1 MSTRNRLAA
10 WLQHPLTAGLNV
22 DDPRTTER
30 RRSIIRGKAFLSHL
44 YREWYDLIRRR
55 IPDGEGQVIELGSG
69 AGFMKECIPGVVTTD
84 VLDVEGVDCALPQ
97 DGRLPFTDRS
107 LRAIV
112 MTDVLHHL
120 ADPRAFFR
128 EATRA
133 VRPGGAVVMIEPWV
147 TPWSSFVY
155 RRFHPEPFRP
165 EAEDWELPSGGPLSG
180 ANGALPWIMFQR
192 DRRRFER
199 EFPSWTIEAVEPFMP
214 FAYLV
219 SGGVSLR
226 ALAPG
231 WAYRG
236 CRLLERVFESAGG
249 RMAMFALI
257 VLHHGP
263 PRRRDASA

>member
-1 MSTRNRLAA
+1 MSAGGRLAT
-10 WLQHPLTAGLNV
+10 LLRHPLTAGLHV

-30 RRSIIRGKAFLSHL
+30 RRSIIRGKAFLSRL

-55 IPDGEGQVIELGSG
+55 IPDGVGPVVELGSG

-84 VLDVEGVDCALPQ
+84 VLDVEGVDCVLHP
-97 DGRLPFTDRS
+97 DGRLPFADRS

-120 ADPRAFFR
+120 GDPRAFFR

-133 VRPGGAVVMIEPWV
+133 VGHGGAVVMIEPWV
-147 TPWSSFVY
+147 TPWSSFVF

-165 EAEDWELPSGGPLSG
+165 DAGDWEFPSDGPLSG
-180 ANGALPWIMFQR
+180 SNQALPWIIFQR

-199 EFPSWTIEAVEPFMP
+199 EFPSWTIAAVEPLMP
-214 FAYLV
+214 FAYLF

-226 ALAPG
+226 SLAPG

-236 CRLLERVFESAGG
+236 CRLLESGLESAGVHL
-249 RMAMFALI
+249 AMFALI
-257 VLHHGP
+257 VLRHRP
-263 PRRRDASA
+263 PRPGDTPG